1 METVGTWW
9 MWAGFFA
16 FVVAML
22 AVDLFLLG
30 GRKAH
35 RVSFK
40 EAAGWSV
47 VWVGVALAFN
57 ALLWWYLDGSQG
69 REIANAKALE
79 FLTGYLVEKSLA
91 VDLTIRHAG
100 QGRFLA
106 LLCAACSSPAETL
119 TMKS

>member
-35 RVSFK
+35 RVSFR
-40 EAAGWSV
+40 EAAGWLA
-47 VWVGVALAFN
+47 VWVGMALAFN
-57 ALLWWYLDGSQG
+57 ALLWWYLDGSLG
-69 REIANAKALE
+69 REIANTKALE
-79 FLTGYLVEKSLA
+79 FLTGYLVEK
-91 VDLTIRHAG
+91 
-100 QGRFLA
+100 
-106 LLCAACSSPAETL
+106 
-119 TMKS
+119 